1 MNPLFDM
8 LSRALTGDT
17 ASNPEPHFDN
27 VAKQAPPDLVGD
39 GVAEA
44 FKSDKTE
51 PFPQMVES
59 LFSRSN
65 STQQAGL
72 LNQFLQAAGPAVLGA
87 AGGAL
92 SRMLQP
98 GHNQVTA
105 VQASSLRPEQ
115 VRDIAAAAQ
124 QHAPSVLDQVG
135 RFYGDHPTLIKTI
148 GGAAL
153 TIVLAQMKRKMEN
166 R

>member
-8 LSRALTGDT
+8 LSKALTGG

-39 GVAEA
+39 GMAEA

-72 LNQFLQAAGPAVLGA
+72 LNQILQAAGPAVMGA

-92 SRMLQP
+92 TQMLQP
-98 GHNQVTA
+98 GSNQVTA
-105 VQASSLRPEQ
+105 AQASSLRPEQ

-124 QHAPSVLDQVG
+124 QNSPSVMDQVG
-135 RFYGDHPTLIKTI
+135 RFYADHPTLIKTI

-153 TIVLAQMKRKMEN
+153 TIVLAQMKRRMEN